1 MIWSNCLFT
10 CVTASSRHSPL
21 SCHATSCRQFTAPLL
36 WMSARS
42 QDIKVSVT
50 PAVKDLRSLFEQKAK
65 ESPANSSGS
74 LRPSD
79 NSVLFGSR
87 ASTSRRSSPTPF
99 FDDQPESLTPSPE
112 PSLGPFDQNSLRKRP
127 PPPPPS
133 RGPKQQVGSPSPS
146 SSPLLRA
153 TLEQGVVPENQ
164 SPPAVKQRLAARPPP
179 PLPELRSD
187 RTVGVGSNPDTKG
200 NFDEP
205 PNNRR

>member
-127 PPPPPS
+127 PPPPPPS

-153 TLEQGVVPENQ
+153 TLEQGVSAREPEPTCRQ
-164 SPPAVKQRLAARPPP
+164 ATSCGAPPASLT
-179 PLPELRSD
+179 
-187 RTVGVGSNPDTKG
+187 RTSLGSNRWCRV
-200 NFDEP
+200 ES
-205 PNNRR
+205 